1 MAKLEEIRKWARG
14 KKVKGLPEP
23 IRRNPVRKPQLENKI
38 VPVWVNAKY
47 SISAEGDD
55 ALLLFGKFRGNRV
68 SELINTA
75 RGRSYL
81 KWIMKREFQNDLKEV
96 CRYRL
101 ELRQRE
107 RNR

>member
-23 IRRNPVRKPQLENKI
+23 IRRNPVRKPELENGF
-38 VPVWVNAKY
+38 VPIWVSAKY
-47 SISAEGDD
+47 SISSNGED
-55 ALLLFGKFRGNRV
+55 ALLLFGKFRGSRV
-68 SELINTA
+68 SELVNKA

-81 KWIMKREFQNDLKEV
+81 KWIIKHEFQNDLKEV

-107 RNR
+107 KRR